1 VNRPLAARDERPL
14 DLLALGDPCV
24 DLVYRSERL
33 PAWDDKARGA
43 MLGLFGGGT
52 EANAAC
58 NAARL
63 GWRCALFGRTGDDP
77 HADFLCSDL
86 ARHGVQLQH
95 LARVARGS
103 SSVALVALSAA
114 GERSVVWLPP
124 GGGDAA
130 PPDRGAERRA
140 ALARSRWAYTM
151 PYAADALVRL
161 ARETTAA
168 GTRLAIDVEREGAR
182 AVPGGLAALLQHADL
197 VFLNQG
203 GFAAATGGQS
213 PNADTLQALCR
224 GGRARTVVV
233 TLGADGALAADR
245 DEGVARALAFPAE
258 VVDTT
263 GAGDTFNASFL
274 VARDRGAPL
283 VTALQQASRAAARTV
298 AAFGAR
304 GALASFQAANAGPL
318 WQARAG
324 GAKRPPPSPE
334 GSESLRERPFGDSG
348 VSTC

>member
-1 VNRPLAARDERPL
+1 MSDRPL

-24 DLVYRSERL
+24 DLMYRTARL

-43 MLGLFGGGT
+43 MVGLFGGGT

-63 GWRCALFGRTGDDP
+63 GWRCALFGRTGSDL
-77 HADFLCSDL
+77 HADFIRREL
-86 ARHGVQLQH
+86 AEHGVQLHH
-95 LARVARGS
+95 LARCERGS
-103 SSVALVALSAA
+103 SSVAVVAVSPH

-124 GGGDAA
+124 HDDGAP
-130 PPDRGAERRA
+130 PPDRGGERRE
-140 ALARSRWAYTM
+140 ALAQSRWAYTM
-151 PYAADALVRL
+151 PYDIDALATL
-161 ARETTAA
+161 GRETIGA
-168 GTRLAIDVEREGAR
+168 GTRLAIDIEREGAR
-182 AVPGGLAALLQHADL
+182 AAGAMRGGMGGGLEQLLQHAEL

-203 GFAAATGGQS
+203 GFEAATGQA
-213 PNADTLQALCR
+213 PDADTLKALCGR
-224 GGRARTVVV
+224 ARARTVVV

-263 GAGDTFNASFL
+263 GAGDTFNTAFL

-283 VTALQQASRAAARTV
+283 ATALQQASRAAARTV

-304 GALASFQAANAGPL
+304 GALSAFDAADAGPY
-318 WQARAG
+318 RTTPPAG
-324 GAKRPPPSPE
+324 GRRPPPPSDGRESP
-334 GSESLRERPFGDSG
+334 REQPFGDSG
-348 VSTC
+348 ASSC

>member
-1 VNRPLAARDERPL
+1 MTAHRPL

-24 DLVYRSERL
+24 DLVYRTQRL
-33 PAWDDKARGA
+33 PGWDDKARGT

-63 GWRCALFGRTGDDP
+63 GWRCALFGRTGQDL
-77 HADFLCSDL
+77 HARFIRDEL
-86 ARHGVQLQH
+86 ALHGVQLQH
-95 LARVARGS
+95 LASAPGS
-103 SSVALVALSAA
+103 SSMAVVAVSAH
-114 GERSVVWLPP
+114 GERSVTWLPP
-124 GGGDAA
+124 ADDEGA
-130 PPDRGAERRA
+130 PSPDRGAERRQ

-151 PYAADALVRL
+151 PYAADALATL
-161 ARETTAA
+161 ARETAAA

-182 AVPGGLAALLQHADL
+182 AAAGGLPGLLQQADL

-203 GFAAATGGQS
+203 GFEAATGLAPDG
-213 PNADTLQALCR
+213 DTLQALCR
-224 GGRARTVVV
+224 GGRARSIVV

-245 DEGVARALAFPAE
+245 DEGVARAAAAATE

-283 VTALQQASRAAARTV
+283 AAALRQACRMAARTV
-298 AAFGAR
+298 AVFGAR
-304 GALASFQAANAGPL
+304 GALAAFPATDA
-318 WQARAG
+318 W
-324 GAKRPPPSPE
+324 PPS
-334 GSESLRERPFGDSG
+334 FG

>member
-1 VNRPLAARDERPL
+1 MNAHRPL

-24 DLVYRSERL
+24 DLVYRTPRL
-33 PAWDDKARGA
+33 PGWDDKARGV

-63 GWRCALFGRTGDDP
+63 GWRCALFGRTGNDL
-77 HADFLCSDL
+77 HARFIRDEL
-86 ARHGVQLQH
+86 ALHGVQLQH
-95 LARVARGS
+95 LASAPGS
-103 SSVALVALSAA
+103 SSLAMVAVSVR
-114 GERSVVWLPP
+114 GERSVTWLPP
-124 GGGDAA
+124 AEGKDGPA
-130 PPDRGAERRA
+130 PDRGAERRE

-151 PYAADALVRL
+151 PYAPAALATL
-161 ARETTAA
+161 AQETAAA

-182 AVPGGLAALLQHADL
+182 AAAGGLAGLLQQADL

-203 GFAAATGGQS
+203 GFEAATGLAPDGE
-213 PNADTLQALCR
+213 ALQALCR
-224 GGRARTVVV
+224 AGRARSIVV

-245 DEGVARALAFPAE
+245 DEGVARAAASVAE

-283 VTALQQASRAAARTV
+283 ATALQLACRAAARTV
-298 AAFGAR
+298 AVFGAR
-304 GALASFQAANAGPL
+304 GALATFSATDAGP
-318 WQARAG
+318 R
-324 GAKRPPPSPE
+324 S
-334 GSESLRERPFGDSG
+334 SG
-348 VSTC
+348 VITC